1 MKELKASEP
10 LLLDGV
16 LTPDAILKDP
26 ALSVGARLLWVLL
39 GEYQGKVPEC
49 YPSQEMLAVPL
60 GVKVRQFQ
68 SFIKELESYR
78 RGDPPEPVPL
88 VEVKLVFVEKDRKT
102 RNIYN
107 LLRWPLLA
115 VDLKANGA
123 ERSHLA
129 DGGDAQYSAHRS
141 EGEAQDA
148 AAAPPALPS
157 EDSGAVA
164 SGMPPSDTQSSAH
177 QPEGATPD
185 TVAGRRAIATAEG
198 DAQYSAQRSGSD
210 AQDAAPAP
218 EDGGAVASGM
228 PPTNAQSSAH
238 RSDCGALDTA
248 SRRPELH
255 WTEYADEL
263 ARAKSMKSRQLRQ
276 QTQPQGNADT
286 KSCAHQ
292 SEGATPDTVAGRRA
306 MATAEGDAQYSAHRS
321 EGEAQDATAAPPAMP
336 SEDGGAGADGMP
348 PSDAQSIACPGG
360 DAQDTAAAAL
370 PEMLDKDGGLVP
382 HGMSP
387 SDTQS
392 SAHRSGS
399 DTQDLWTAPSATPGK
414 DGGGTPDG
422 MRDAQSAACQSE
434 DPPGALPSLVEEFQ
448 SRTGA
453 ESPPAPLAPPSELTE
468 DQERRL
474 MVEYAK
480 FHEAETIR
488 LFDALP
494 ALVLRRLTDKKQ
506 NLLRQ
511 QGRLDRMALDVRRRE
526 VKNLIMADI
535 EREQVMPFAEW
546 VEPKRKSGTST

>member
-26 ALSVGARLLWVLL
+26 TLSAGARLLWVLL
-39 GEYQGKVPEC
+39 AEHQGKVPEC

-60 GVKVRQFQ
+60 GVKVRQLQ
-68 SFIKELESYR
+68 SFIKELESYT
-78 RGDPPEPVPL
+78 RGDPPEPFPL

-107 LLRWPLLA
+107 LLRWPLRA

-141 EGEAQDA
+141 AGEEQDA
-148 AAAPPALPS
+148 AAAPPAMPS

-164 SGMPPSDTQSSAH
+164 SGMPPSDTQSFAY
-177 QPEGATPD
+177 P
-185 TVAGRRAIATAEG
+185 R
-198 DAQYSAQRSGSD
+198 
-210 AQDAAPAP
+210 
-218 EDGGAVASGM
+218 
-228 PPTNAQSSAH
+228 
-238 RSDCGALDTA
+238 
-248 SRRPELH
+248 
-255 WTEYADEL
+255 
-263 ARAKSMKSRQLRQ
+263 
-276 QTQPQGNADT
+276 
-286 KSCAHQ
+286 
-292 SEGATPDTVAGRRA
+292 
-306 MATAEGDAQYSAHRS
+306 
-321 EGEAQDATAAPPAMP
+321 
-336 SEDGGAGADGMP
+336 
-348 PSDAQSIACPGG
+348 G
-360 DAQDTAAAAL
+360 DAQDTAAL
-370 PEMLDKDGGLVP
+370 PEMLGKDAGLAP
-382 HGMSP
+382 HGMP
-387 SDTQS
+387 PGDTQY

-399 DTQDLWTAPSATPGK
+399 DRQDIWTAPSATPDK
-414 DGGGTPDG
+414 DGGVTPDS
-422 MRDAQSAACQSE
+422 MRDTQSAAHQSE
-434 DPPGALPSLVEEFQ
+434 GAPAALPSLVEEFQ
-448 SRTGA
+448 SWVGA
-453 ESPPAPLAPPSELTE
+453 ESPPARLAPPSELTE

-488 LFDALP
+488 LFDAIP

-511 QGRLDRMALDVRRRE
+511 EGRLDRMALDVRRRE
-526 VKNLIMADI
+526 VKNLILLDI